1 MIYNCQIFKNLKRCA
16 RASKNA
22 ASVFQ
27 KREMVEDP
35 CRIERHQ
42 LKLGLNPHVS
52 AHSVLGGGQGVERD
66 SPRTLSLCH
75 LRTPS
80 HSISNPLAPSRSLF
94 LSLLLPVTLNPE
106 VAWGGGDP
114 LFEGRGRQ

>member
-1 MIYNCQIFKNLKRCA
+1 
-16 RASKNA
+16 
-22 ASVFQ
+22 
-27 KREMVEDP
+27 MVEDP

-66 SPRTLSLCH
+66 SPRTLSPCH
-75 LRTPS
+75 LHTPS
-80 HSISNPLAPSRSLF
+80 HSISDPLAPFRSLF

-106 VAWGGGDP
+106 VAWGGETPFLKGADDSD
-114 LFEGRGRQ
+114 